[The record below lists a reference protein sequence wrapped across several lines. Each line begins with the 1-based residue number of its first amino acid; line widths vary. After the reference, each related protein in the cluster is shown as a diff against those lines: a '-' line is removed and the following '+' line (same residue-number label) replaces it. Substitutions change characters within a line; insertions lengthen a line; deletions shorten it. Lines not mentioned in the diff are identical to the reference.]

1 MDRLR
6 KIVGSDLLE
15 KVVQNG
21 LLDPLGFDDD
31 PSEILTDIDLLIDI
45 QARGRENA
53 RGDPHGSAIA
63 PLPDGCAHVRR
74 ALFGIYTQAT

>member
-21 LLDPLGFDDD
+21 LLDPLGLDDD
-31 PSEILTDIDLLIDI
+31 PSAVLTDIDLLIDI
-45 QARGRENA
+45 QPR
-53 RGDPHGSAIA
+53 
-63 PLPDGCAHVRR
+63 
-74 ALFGIYTQAT
+74 

>member
-31 PSEILTDIDLLIDI
+31 PSAVLTDIDLLIDI
-45 QARGRENA
+45 QPRGRENA

-63 PLPDGCAHVRR
+63 PLPDGCAHV
-74 ALFGIYTQAT
+74 